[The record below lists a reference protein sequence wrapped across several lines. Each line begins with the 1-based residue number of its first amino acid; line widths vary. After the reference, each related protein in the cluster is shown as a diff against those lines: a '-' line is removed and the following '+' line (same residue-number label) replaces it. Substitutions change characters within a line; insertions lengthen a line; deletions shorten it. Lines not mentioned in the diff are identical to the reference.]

1 MGRKAIEINPQ
12 MGKRLTEWLDDVNI
26 TQATLADRTGYTQ
39 QYISSIVTGKKNM
52 SVEFARLVSEK
63 IKKPFFNIYGDEIGS
78 DQVRPQWLLCL
89 DDNKTFEDW
98 ANAISDERERV
109 FNSEWS
115 ILDRAAR
122 KQGMKI
128 ILNHPFSERPSY
140 FDQLNWQKD
149 RCSYSILKGNT
160 SIKEFSVHDFIKL
173 TQQLEKYAEY
183 LIWSVAAEAGGSDNG

>member
-1 MGRKAIEINPQ
+1 MGRKAIAINPQ

-26 TQATLADRTGYTQ
+26 TQTELAERTGYTQ

-52 SVEFARLVSEK
+52 SVEFARLVSER
-63 IKKPFFNIYGDEIGS
+63 IKKPFYNIYGDEIGT

-89 DDNKTFEDW
+89 DDNKTNEDQ
-98 ANAISDERERV
+98 ANYAQNMREHV

-115 ILDRAAR
+115 VLDCAAR

-128 ILNHPFSERPSY
+128 VLKHPFPEMPSY
-140 FDQLNWQKD
+140 IDQLHWQKD
-149 RCSYSILKGNT
+149 RCSYSLLKGNT
-160 SIKEFSVHDFIKL
+160 SIKEFSVHDFISL

-183 LIWSVAAEAGGSDNG
+183 LIWSVAAEAGGPNNG